1 MSKFIDIHKE
11 IINCSNGLYID
22 TISQLPN
29 HQLNLFNPSEG
40 QGFTELYDFNRLCIG
55 KGKYWL
61 RRPLQMTGN
70 RHLFSFGITLLLS
83 GTHYIKNSDLNQ
95 EYIIESPKIIL
106 RRGILGKQTIYL
118 QANQEMSLLT
128 LDFDQDLLEKLTP
141 PEDASNFFIQF
152 FLNSHSP
159 AIHILEIPNKDIQ
172 HHAQYLLNLPTA
184 KTVLDLLHLEG
195 ATLELISLLL
205 KNKQYQHQ
213 ALLPIKRAIEILDA
227 QFYKKITI
235 RDLAKQVGINECYLK
250 QFFKETTGYTIGEY
264 LLKARMRCAQSLLKE
279 GFSLEYVAIQT
290 GYSSAQYLKRVFM
303 NFYHYEP

>member
-11 IINCSNGLYID
+11 IINCSDGLYTD

-29 HQLNLFNPSEG
+29 HQLNIFNPSKG
-40 QGFTELYDFNRLCIG
+40 KGFTELYDFNRLCIG

-61 RRPLQMTGN
+61 SRPLQITGN

-83 GTHYIKNSDLNQ
+83 GTHHIKNSELDQ
-95 EYIIESPKIIL
+95 DYIIESPQIIL

-118 QANQEMSLLT
+118 QANKEMSLIT
-128 LDFDQDLLEKLTP
+128 LDFNEDLLEILKPLDT
-141 PEDASNFFIQF
+141 SNFFIQF
-152 FLNSHSP
+152 FSNSHSS
-159 AIHILEIPNKDIQ
+159 AIHTLEIPNKDIQ

-184 KTVLDLLHLEG
+184 KNVLDLLHLEG

-213 ALLPIKRAIEILDA
+213 IPLPIKRAIDILDA

-250 QFFKETTGYTIGEY
+250 QFFKEITGYTIGEY
-264 LLKARMRCAQSLLKE
+264 LLKTRMKCVQSLLKE
-279 GFSLEYVAIQT
+279 GFSLEYIAIQT
-290 GYSSAQYLKRVFM
+290 GYSSVQYLKRVFI